1 MQKLP
6 LNYNQLFWKLFCE
19 VRFEVTVYR
28 YGREK
33 DWSKPWLHVG
43 YLIQGTESRIPDCL
57 GFPYMGW
64 NDQQTGDDTLS
75 AFWAWWQFAVI
86 LSTRRE
92 LRPAILFTSCLF
104 RSSFSV
110 RVVHSFYPHL
120 FAFLNYSQTST
131 NGHLSTTATVL
142 AENPFID
149 SFLFKPLYNSHFL
162 LPLRWLV

>member
-6 LNYNQLFWKLFCE
+6 LNFNQLFWKLLCE
-19 VRFEVTVYR
+19 VRFEVTMYR

-64 NDQQTGDDTLS
+64 NDLQTGEDTLS

-86 LSTRRE
+86 LPTRRE

-120 FAFLNYSQTST
+120 ISLTPVSCRIQVFRFRSRRIMPSIMRSILHCA
-131 NGHLSTTATVL
+131 TA
-142 AENPFID
+142 
-149 SFLFKPLYNSHFL
+149 SFSII
-162 LPLRWLV
+162 